1 MTARLDKGT
10 TLDGRFRLD
19 ELIGSGGMGA
29 VYAAFDLQQGHRIA
43 VKVLDPRLAADD
55 SLRER
60 FLTESRMAS
69 RLTHPN
75 ILPVHAHG
83 EDAGRHYMAMPLV
96 ETDLG
101 ALVGRDGALH
111 VTRALNI
118 ANQVAW
124 ALDVAHAQGLVHR
137 DVKHENVLVA
147 PRRATDEP
155 DHAYLGDFGIAKLD
169 DGPGLTRTGAFL
181 GTASYASP
189 EQSRAEPLDGRSDQY
204 SLACVLFESLTGHA
218 PFPGAGVAE
227 VLAAHRDAPRP
238 RASDLR
244 PELGGDVD
252 AVLAQGLAVD
262 PQARFASCRELV
274 AQARLVAPATIPAE
288 APPAPLGGVAPSPP
302 GVGVAPPPAAAV
314 AAPVPTRAAPTI
326 TTAASPGPRRRLWT
340 AMAGVVALITVA
352 VILATVLASDRDPA
366 DPGQPTSASD
376 SSAPDATPGPATEP
390 PAPEPADTPDPAPPV
405 PRSQGADL
413 PQATLE
419 VAEDGCGVIRSDFPS
434 GEPNGLQWSITDT
447 DGFAVLERNAA
458 GEDRYRYFQPGR
470 YEVVLEAFGE
480 DTYEEIS
487 NPVSIEC

>member
-1 MTARLDKGT
+1 MSVRLDEGT

-19 ELIGSGGMGA
+19 ELIGAGGMGA
-29 VYAAFDLQQGHRIA
+29 VYAGFDLQQGHRVA
-43 VKVLDPRLAADD
+43 VKVLEARLAEDATF
-55 SLRER
+55 RER

-83 EDAGRHYMAMPLV
+83 EDSRRHYMVMPLV

-101 ALVGRDGALH
+101 ALVGRDGALD

-118 ANQVAW
+118 ADQVAW
-124 ALDVAHAQGLVHR
+124 ALDVAHAQGLIHR
-137 DVKHENVLVA
+137 DVKPENVLLA
-147 PRRATDEP
+147 PRPAPDEP

-169 DGPGLTRTGAFL
+169 DSPGLTRTGAFL
-181 GTASYASP
+181 GTASYTSP

-204 SLACVLFESLTGHA
+204 SLACVLFESLTGHP

-227 VLAAHRDAPRP
+227 VLAAHRQTPRP

-244 PELGGDVD
+244 PELGDDLD
-252 AVLAQGLAVD
+252 AILAQGLAVD
-262 PQARFASCRELV
+262 SQARFATCRELV
-274 AQARLVAPATIPAE
+274 AHARAAAPATS
-288 APPAPLGGVAPSPP
+288 PAPAS
-302 GVGVAPPPAAAV
+302 APPPAAVAGAV
-314 AAPVPTRAAPTI
+314 VPPSAGAPIASPMPTPAAPTI
-326 TTAASPGPRRRLWT
+326 TTAATPGPSRRLWA
-340 AMAGVVALITVA
+340 AMAA
-352 VILATVLASDRDPA
+352 VIALVTIAALLATVLTSDRGPDDPQ
-366 DPGQPTSASD
+366 QPPSASE
-376 SSAPDATPGPATEP
+376 SSAPDPAPGPAIEP
-390 PAPEPADTPDPAPPV
+390 PAPEPPDAPDPAPPAN
-405 PRSQGADL
+405 PAQGTNL

-434 GEPNGLQWSITDT
+434 GEPGGLQWSITDE

-480 DTYEEIS
+480 DGYEEIS
-487 NPVSIEC
+487 NGVSIEC